1 MTSDTKAI
9 IIAVITTGVAII
21 GVAKADN
28 AALRT
33 ELKSDITEFQAAV
46 ESDFAEIRADIRE
59 IRTAVNA
66 NTAEIAEMRG
76 ALNAHIDGH
85 NHAPKNSPTVASAE

>member
-1 MTSDTKAI
+1 MTSDTRTI
-9 IIAVITTGVAII
+9 LIAVITTGVSLLIAMIAIGVAII
-21 GVAKADN
+21 G
-28 AALRT
+28 
-33 ELKSDITEFQAAV
+33 AV
-46 ESDFAEIRADIRE
+46 KSDFAEIRADIRE

-85 NHAPKNSPTVASAE
+85 NHSPKNSPTVASAA